1 MIEIIP
7 AIDLFWGRCVRLSQ
21 GDFARETRYP
31 ESPEEMAARF
41 LEAGLRRIHV
51 VDLEGAK
58 AGRPMNLPVLERLA
72 AIGGLDM
79 EWGGGL
85 KTESDL
91 ETVLEAGAGH
101 VILGTVAVREPDFF
115 RRALDRF
122 GPERIILGAD
132 VRGTEVATHGWQQ
145 DSGMDITDLISSFL
159 PALSEVIVT
168 QIARDGML
176 GGADVALYRRLQ
188 DRFPGVTFTA
198 SGGIGSVADIRALES
213 AGIPRVIVGKAL
225 YEHKIRLEEL
235 WSPNA

>member
-1 MIEIIP
+1 MIQVIP
-7 AIDLFWGRCVRLSQ
+7 AIDLFAGRCIRLSQ
-21 GDFARETRYP
+21 GDFDRETRYP
-31 ESPEEMAARF
+31 ESPEEMAGRF
-41 LEAGLRRIHV
+41 LAAGLRRIHV

-72 AIGGLDM
+72 ALGDLDI

-85 KTESDL
+85 KTENDL
-91 ETVLEAGAGH
+91 ETALEAGAGH

-115 RRALDRF
+115 RRALARF

-132 VRGTEVATHGWQQ
+132 VRGTEVATHGWLQ

-159 PALSEVIVT
+159 PGLSEAIVT
-168 QIARDGML
+168 QISRDGML
-176 GGADVALYRRLQ
+176 GGADVDLYCRLQ
-188 DRFPGVTFTA
+188 ERFPDVTFTA
-198 SGGIGSVADIRALES
+198 SGGIGSVADIRALDA

>member
-1 MIEIIP
+1 MIQVIP
-7 AIDLFWGRCVRLSQ
+7 AIDLFAGRCIRLSQ
-21 GDFARETRYP
+21 GDFDREPRYP
-31 ESPEEMAARF
+31 ESPEEMAGRF
-41 LEAGLRRIHV
+41 LAAGLRRIHV

-72 AIGGLDM
+72 ALGGLDI

-85 KTESDL
+85 KTENDL
-91 ETVLEAGAGH
+91 ETALEAGAGH

-115 RRALDRF
+115 RRALARF

-132 VRGTEVATHGWQQ
+132 VRGTEVATHGWLQ

-159 PALSEVIVT
+159 PGLSEAIVT
-168 QIARDGML
+168 QISRDGML
-176 GGADVALYRRLQ
+176 GGADVDLYCRLQ
-188 DRFPGVTFTA
+188 ERFPDVTFTA
-198 SGGIGSVADIRALES
+198 SGGIGSVADIGALET
-213 AGIPRVIVGKAL
+213 ARIPRVIVGKAL

>member
-1 MIEIIP
+1 
-7 AIDLFWGRCVRLSQ
+7 
-21 GDFARETRYP
+21 
-31 ESPEEMAARF
+31 MAARF
-41 LEAGLRRIHV
+41 LEAGFRRIHV

-115 RRALDRF
+115 RHALDRF

-132 VRGTEVATHGWQQ
+132 VRGTEVATHGWLQDSGRGTEVATHGWLQ